1 MKRHMSWA
9 LLAGAIAPAVAA
21 ATAAPAAAAT
31 SGSETVK
38 GIERGVG

>member
-1 MKRHMSWA
+1 MKRQMSWA
-9 LLAGAIAPAVAA
+9 LLAGAIALAVAA
-21 ATAAPAAAAT
+21 ATAAAT

>member
-9 LLAGAIAPAVAA
+9 LLAGAIALGAAA
-21 ATAAPAAAAT
+21 ATAAAT

-38 GIERGVG
+38 GIERGVR